1 MTELTITTRPTI
13 QDGIV
18 VDYAAVGIE
27 ISASRN
33 AVIVVTGVMRDDE
46 ELEAFERALRLA
58 VAQFRHLKGG
68 HTPPL
73 EHGQTRKDG
82 EA

>member
-1 MTELTITTRPTI
+1 MYQLEVTTRPTI

-18 VDYAAVGIE
+18 VDYTAWGIE

-68 HTPPL
+68 
-73 EHGQTRKDG
+73 
-82 EA
+82 